1 MPSLTLEFK
10 KKLDAPSVLTF
21 VRADGSRTSSAIG
34 PHDGYG
40 PVHDLT
46 HYVVESVF
54 GFARAFLG
62 LCAEGWTIQD
72 FERDAVKKMPP
83 EAAVAEFLAG
93 AISAMEMMDR
103 YDSVEDVNWS
113 IAQAS
118 AGWKAGDRTKAWGE
132 MGAFI
137 ERWRAGE
144 APVEITAEQYDAVR
158 HALRRLRTEWN
169 DVPFAGTMRLV
180 FEPGRARRVSP
191 AGELV

>member
-10 KKLDAPSVLTF
+10 KKLDAPTVLTF
-21 VRADGSRTSSAIG
+21 VRGDGSRTSSAIG
-34 PHDGYG
+34 PHEGYG

-72 FERDAVKKMPP
+72 FDKDALERMPP
-83 EAAVAEFLAG
+83 EAAVAEVLAG
-93 AISAMEMMDR
+93 RVSAMEMMDR
-103 YDSVEDVNWS
+103 YDSLEEVNWT
-113 IAQAS
+113 ITQAS

-137 ERWRAGE
+137 ERWRGGE
-144 APVEITAEQYDAVR
+144 APVEMTAEQYDAVR
-158 HALRRLRTEWN
+158 RALRRLRAEWN
-169 DVPFAGTMRLV
+169 EIPFGGTMRLV
-180 FEPGRARRVSP
+180 FEPGRVRRVSP
-191 AGELV
+191 QGELV

>member
-1 MPSLTLEFK
+1 VLSLTLEFK
-10 KKLDAPSVLTF
+10 KKLDAPSVLTL
-21 VRADGSRTSSAIG
+21 VRANGSRTSSEIG
-34 PHDGYG
+34 PQDGYG

-72 FERDAVKKMPP
+72 FDKDALRKMPP
-83 EAAVAEFLAG
+83 EAAIAEFLAG
-93 AISAMEMMDR
+93 RISAMEMMDR
-103 YDSVEDVNWS
+103 YDSLEDVNWT

-118 AGWKAGDRTKAWGE
+118 AGWAAGNRTKAWGE

-137 ERWRAGE
+137 ERSRAGE
-144 APVEITAEQYDAVR
+144 APVEMTAEQYAAMQR
-158 HALRRLRTEWN
+158 ALRRLRAEWN
-169 DVPFAGTMRLV
+169 EVPFSGTMRLV

-191 AGELV
+191 EGELV

>member
-1 MPSLTLEFK
+1 MLTLEFK
-10 KKLDAPSVLTF
+10 KKRDAPTVLTF
-21 VRADGSRTSSAIG
+21 VRADGSRTSSSIG

-72 FERDAVKKMPP
+72 FDKDALKKMPP
-83 EAAVAEFLAG
+83 EAAVAEFFAG
-93 AISAMEMMDR
+93 RISAMEMMDR
-103 YDSVEDVNWS
+103 YDSVEDVNWT

-118 AGWKAGDRTKAWGE
+118 AGWSAGDRTKAWGE

-137 ERWRAGE
+137 ERWRTGE
-144 APVEITAEQYDAVR
+144 TPVEITAEQYDAVR
-158 HALRRLRTEWN
+158 RALRRLRAEWN
-169 DVPFAGTMRLV
+169 DVGFGGTMRLV
-180 FEPGRARRVSP
+180 FEPGRVRRISP
-191 AGELV
+191 QGELV